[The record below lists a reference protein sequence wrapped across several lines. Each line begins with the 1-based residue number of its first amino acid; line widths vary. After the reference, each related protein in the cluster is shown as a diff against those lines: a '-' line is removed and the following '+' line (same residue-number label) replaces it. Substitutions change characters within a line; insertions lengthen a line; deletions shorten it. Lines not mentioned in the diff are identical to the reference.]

1 MAQPVKFNKK
11 GVTLIEMMISL
22 LILMVVSLALMQT
35 TLVGM
40 NANQTNLVRDE
51 AVSVAEMRMNQ
62 LKSLRFTDTV
72 VDTDL
77 IGSAPPG
84 VTTLEAD
91 VPRTIN
97 RFSLNYKPTRT
108 ITDVSA
114 DSKQITIK
122 IDWKYKNKDYTH
134 SVISI
139 MRKQQ

>member
-22 LILMVVSLALMQT
+22 LIILIVSLALMQT

-40 NANQTNLVRDE
+40 NTNQINLLRDE

-62 LKSLRFTDTV
+62 LKSLPFTNTA
-72 VDTDL
+72 VDSNL
-77 IGSAPPG
+77 NAG
-84 VTTLEAD
+84 VTVEA
-91 VPRTIN
+91 VVSRTIN
-97 RFSLNYKPTRT
+97 GFSLIYRPTRT

-114 DSKQITIK
+114 DSKQIAITIT
-122 IDWKYKNKDYTH
+122 WNYKNKNYSH